1 MFVPAMQLRHLRF
14 KCRCPVVL
22 ESQGHIAEGHVVNLS
37 LFGCA
42 IKAPDCFLYGEYL
55 RLHVLLPDEGMRIEL
70 AKIIWL
76 RIDQFGVEFLRVP
89 EDHKGLI
96 GRIIRHELQAKTGG
110 AI

>member
-1 MFVPAMQLRHLRF
+1 MQLRHLRF

-42 IKAPDCFLYGEYL
+42 IEIQDCFLYGEYL
-55 RLHVLLPDEGMRIEL
+55 RLHVLLPDEGMRIDL
-70 AKIIWL
+70 GKVRWL

-89 EDHKGLI
+89 EHHEGLI
-96 GRIIRHELQAKTGG
+96 GRMIRQELQAKGT
-110 AI
+110 ILC